1 MQGVL
6 FMTTDDEIKFD
17 NLKLDLLRY
26 EIEYDDFYDCLY
38 DCLFEVFGYTVLPT
52 KIDNMVELYNIIP
65 KHLRID
71 AMQWGICDT
80 VVKDEIYLEFKKNK
94 DKIIEFWK

>member
-1 MQGVL
+1 
-6 FMTTDDEIKFD
+6 MTTDNEIKLN
-17 NLKLDLLRY
+17 NLKSDLLRY

-71 AMQWGICDT
+71 AMKWGIGDT
-80 VVKDEIYLEFKKNK
+80 VVRDEIYLEFKKNK